1 MKRIIIA
8 FDGTG
13 QSASRGE
20 WSVST
25 NVNRLC
31 HALLNSPD
39 LPVQQLVFYVSGV
52 GTQDLGLGGVGTVIQ
67 GALGKG
73 VEENVADGYTFIINN
88 YIPGDELFIFGFSRG
103 AFTARVLANIV
114 ARLGVFSKR
123 YSWQFK
129 DALAEYKKGK
139 KEFEAFLGKL
149 RGSIAW
155 DRKRSEK
162 EKSVYI
168 PRVYEVKVK
177 IVGCW
182 DTVASLGIPWGL
194 ISNAGGVSGEYE
206 HFDGG
211 LVKGENNQSLSRI
224 IGHSSGFAALFYRY

>member
-13 QSASRGE
+13 QSASRGD

-52 GTQDLGLGGVGTVIQ
+52 GTQDLGMGGIGTVVQ
-67 GALGKG
+67 GALGEG
-73 VEENVADGYTFIINN
+73 VEENVADGYTFIMNN
-88 YIPGDELFIFGFSRG
+88 YLPGDELFVFGFSRG

-114 ARLGVFSKR
+114 ARLGVFAKR
-123 YSWQFK
+123 YSWAFK
-129 DALAEYKKGK
+129 DALVEYKEGK
-139 KEFEAFLGKL
+139 EAFEAYLGKL
-149 RGSIAW
+149 RDSMEW
-155 DRKRSEK
+155 DKK
-162 EKSVYI
+162 YWKPAKGAYV

-177 IVGCW
+177 VVGCW
-182 DTVASLGIPWGL
+182 DTVASLGIPWRPT
-194 ISNAGGVSGEYE
+194 SNAGGVSGEYQ

-211 LVKGENNQSLSRI
+211 LVKGESDRSFLC
-224 IGHSSGFAALFYRY
+224 